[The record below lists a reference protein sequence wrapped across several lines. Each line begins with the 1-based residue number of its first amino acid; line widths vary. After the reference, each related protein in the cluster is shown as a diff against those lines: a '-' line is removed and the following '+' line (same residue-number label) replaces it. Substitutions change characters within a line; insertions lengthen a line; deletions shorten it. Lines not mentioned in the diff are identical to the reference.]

1 MEDRKA
7 ASSYS
12 EASLGLSQLNID
24 SLRGTPVP
32 GINEEKLFKKLK
44 KTINNWRMTPQVLKK
59 TITELI
65 LKNIDKENKNIKF
78 KEIGK

>member
-1 MEDRKA
+1 
-7 ASSYS
+7 
-12 EASLGLSQLNID
+12 
-24 SLRGTPVP
+24 
-32 GINEEKLFKKLK
+32 
-44 KTINNWRMTPQVLKK
+44 MTPQVLKK